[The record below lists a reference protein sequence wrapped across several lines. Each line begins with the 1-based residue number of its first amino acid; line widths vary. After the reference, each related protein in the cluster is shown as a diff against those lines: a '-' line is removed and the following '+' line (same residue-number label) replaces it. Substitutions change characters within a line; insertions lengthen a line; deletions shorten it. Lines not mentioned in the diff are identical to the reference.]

1 MRPLRGLIRTVPLPQ
16 LTPVGPC
23 SEIPIQVA
31 HSATNGQDQERKH
44 FQWSRA
50 RQSGG
55 PSVL

>member
-1 MRPLRGLIRTVPLPQ
+1 MRPSRVLIRTVPLPQ
-16 LTPVGPC
+16 PTSVGPC

-31 HSATNGQDQERKH
+31 HGATNGQDQERKH
-44 FQWSRA
+44 FQRSRA